1 MSRFRAR
8 TDLLA
13 GLLFGL
19 FAFALLAA
27 TAQSAP
33 VVWDEP
39 VYMTAAEAAAG
50 WLGLAATGRF
60 AEAADPVAFG
70 GGWGLVNEAAPLT
83 RIVSGVGWAATRAW
97 LPTPLAHRIG
107 LLAFNALCL
116 GAIVAIIARR
126 RGAPAALFTG
136 PALLA
141 APRLFFHAHLNTQDY
156 PLLLVWGLATLVFV
170 RQMTLLAERAGGP
183 AWRAVLYRAF
193 VIGAWAA
200 LALLTKVNA
209 VLLAPVWGLWAL
221 LFRRSGRAWAALLL
235 APLFAAAVAYAGW
248 PWLWK
253 TPIATLRTLWDFWG
267 DHFIIGQWWAGRL
280 VMQTTW
286 EMPPLIVLITTPVA
300 LLALATLGAAV
311 GLRRGQGRDTR
322 AWISLHLI
330 GMAVLLAYFPLP
342 FNDLH
347 DQDRLLLPLW
357 FHLAALA
364 GEGFAWLAGRLAAWR
379 PALGRAGAQA
389 VLAALLLAPGVVGIV
404 QLHPYQLAYYNALI
418 GGPRGAAARDMETIY
433 FASTYGGLL
442 DALNTLPSGS
452 KVWVIPNSYDV
463 LYYYQFTGRL
473 RPDLVMLRPDGWG
486 SFYDGRGAPSAVGLL
501 RDADAALLER
511 RQTGMNGETEVGQEM
526 LRWAAEA
533 PEVARLERQGVTLA
547 TLHLRP

>member
-1 MSRFRAR
+1 MSHFHLRAAP
-8 TDLLA
+8 LA

-27 TAQSAP
+27 TAQSVP

-39 VYMTAAEAAAG
+39 VYMTAAEGAAG
-50 WLGLAATGRF
+50 WLGLVATGRF

-97 LPTPLAHRIG
+97 LPTPLAHRVG

-126 RGAPAALFTG
+126 RGIPAALFTG
-136 PALLA
+136 AVLLA

-156 PLLLVWGLATLVFV
+156 PLLLVWGLATLVST
-170 RQMTLLAERAGGP
+170 RQMTLLAERAGDDP
-183 AWRAVLYRAF
+183 AWQAVAGGAF

-221 LFRRSGRAWAALLL
+221 LFRRSGRAWTALLL

-253 TPIATLRTLWDFWG
+253 TPIATLGALLDFWG
-267 DHFIIGQWWAGRL
+267 NHFIIGQWWAGRL

-300 LLALATLGAAV
+300 LLALAALGAAV
-311 GLRRGQGRDTR
+311 GLRRAGRAR
-322 AWISLHLI
+322 EWAGLHLL

-364 GEGFAWLAGRLAAWR
+364 GEGFAWLAERLAAWR
-379 PALGRAGAQA
+379 LAFGRAGAQA
-389 VLAALLLAPGVVGIV
+389 GLAALLLAPGVVGIA

-442 DALNTLPSGS
+442 DALNALPGGT
-452 KVWVIPNSYDV
+452 KLWVIPNSYDV

-473 RPDLVMLRPDGWG
+473 RPDLVMLRPEGWG
-486 SFYDGRGAPSAVGLL
+486 SFYDGRGAPSAWGLL

-526 LRWAAEA
+526 VRWAAEA
-533 PEVARLERQGVTLA
+533 PQAARLERQGITLA